1 MLAIGID
8 SAHLSR
14 FSRESTGA
22 HELLSRESTGA
33 HELLEQ
39 PFQSNP
45 ERK

>member
-22 HELLSRESTGA
+22 HELL
-33 HELLEQ
+33 EQ